1 MEKQYVRP
9 EIKVAEMEPCTPLAG
24 STDTVDMKYGGEDDH
39 TDDSWVDAELAA
51 NAARAQP

>member
-9 EIKVAEMEPCTPLAG
+9 EIKVAAMAPCTPLAG

-39 TDDSWVDAELAA
+39 TDGSWVDAE
-51 NAARAQP
+51 